1 MWDRVDWER
10 FAYLIKINRYYRPS
24 VINEK
29 KLDKMVERFYKV
41 INYSLDKAAPK
52 ILPNKKNKDFVWY
65 TVEHRD
71 MSKRV
76 NRLYI
81 RYIKSRKGRIMIHIR
96 KNRKDTAKNAGKI
109 GIRRG
114 INSLVESNQR
124 RKYLNL
130 IKC

>member
-81 RYIKSRKGRIMIHIR
+81 RYIKSRRR
-96 KNRKDTAKNAGKI
+96 EDYDTYKNRKDTAKNAGKI

-114 INSLVESNQR
+114 INSRVEQGR
-124 RKYLNL
+124 L
-130 IKC
+130 